1 MKLKLP
7 FFCFLLFISF
17 TVSAQED
24 YLIEINGKVMPI
36 ALDRNYETSV
46 GGKAVT
52 FKVFSKDTLT
62 YNDDLFSFKYSKDF
76 KTSKVDLEDGI
87 SQVMVMTAEGSGFI
101 IQKYD
106 GINPEMLNELMLNE
120 VVKESVDYGYE
131 MRREDYVTK
140 LKSGREIKVGKAVL
154 TYKGDTSIY
163 EVASIGS
170 RDEGILILTMI
181 ATEEYSKT
189 SKELIDT
196 MWKTLTYM
204 GE

>member
-1 MKLKLP
+1 MKLKLL
-7 FFCFLLFISF
+7 FFYFLLFISF

-36 ALDRNYETSV
+36 ALDREYETSV
-46 GGKAVT
+46 KGKTVT

-76 KTSKVDLEDGI
+76 KASKVDLESGI

-106 GINPEMLNELMLNE
+106 GINPEMLNELMLSE
-120 VVKESVDYGYE
+120 VVKESVDYGYD
-131 MRREDYVTK
+131 MRREDYVLK
-140 LKSGREIKVGKAVL
+140 MKSGKDLKVGKAVL

-181 ATEEYSKT
+181 STEEFSGT
-189 SKELIDT
+189 SKDLITT
-196 MWKTLTYM
+196 MWKTLTYK

>member
-17 TVSAQED
+17 AVSAQED

-36 ALDRNYETSV
+36 ALDRDYETTV
-46 GGKAVT
+46 GGKKVA

-76 KTSKVDLEDGI
+76 KASRVDLESGI

-131 MRREDYVTK
+131 IRREDYVFK
-140 LKSGREIKVGKAVL
+140 MKSGRDLEVGKAVL

-170 RDEGILILTMI
+170 RDAGILVLTMI
-181 ATEEYSKT
+181 STEEYSEA
-189 SKELIDT
+189 SRNLIDT
-196 MWKTLTYM
+196 MWKTLAYK